1 MTSNSLIVGLITAL
15 ALATGPAWSAPQPLG
30 KSNGTLSG
38 TLAGHALELPVLC
51 EGSFSNYLAAVTHSG
66 TVHNARTTEGVEPAI
81 SIMGVSGGF
90 QFVGFVGGKRYKF
103 IRTKTPIDTSPFKF
117 SRKMR
122 SKKLGDYEVDFT
134 LDCPT
139 IK

>member
-1 MTSNSLIVGLITAL
+1 
-15 ALATGPAWSAPQPLG
+15 
-30 KSNGTLSG
+30 
-38 TLAGHALELPVLC
+38 
-51 EGSFSNYLAAVTHSG
+51 
-66 TVHNARTTEGVEPAI
+66 VEPAV
-81 SIMGVSGGF
+81 SIIGVAGGF

-103 IRTKTPIDTSPFKF
+103 TRIKTPIDTSPFTF

-122 SKKLGDYEVDFT
+122 SKKLGDYEVNFT